1 MASISEDIPQQRQ
14 REVYPSL
21 MPKSAFPPPSKGFRP
36 SVATKQNRMSYLHS
50 LSASSIRINPVV

>member
-36 SVATKQNRMSYLHS
+36 SVATKQNRMS
-50 LSASSIRINPVV
+50 